1 MSVFAAIRV
10 SHRFDEGKSRE
21 IIELGRKAL
30 QRRQVYER
38 TCDLLGLDGVSLPL
52 EPEPRLD

>member
-1 MSVFAAIRV
+1 MSVFAAARG
-10 SHRFDEGKSRE
+10 SPRFDERESRE